1 MALNLNDI
9 KKRTQE
15 NKEKKVSI
23 DPRSYSYLVYSLPDG
38 GKTSLVSGMFEGKH
52 LMLATEYG
60 AKACLCA
67 NEIEV
72 ASFKDLKEMSKVLS
86 DPKSIEELGYSTL
99 IVDTATKVGSYIE
112 SYILS
117 RAGKQFMDE
126 VKKWNGA
133 YALVTRYFDE
143 IFDPIKSAGWNIVW
157 TCHATVEELTDNKG
171 YSYLRYEPQS
181 NKRILDILKKEMD
194 YVWFIDKRY
203 DDEGKVHRFL
213 VTDECK
219 TSFGKNKTNKYV
231 RMPLEI
237 ELEKNEK
244 DSAKKVWTEV
254 ERAIKG
260 FGEDNITTERKQ
272 ATIGEFT
279 ERYRDI
285 NEIKEDVVKLG
296 GECAELG
303 LRDKAIL
310 IMNKALGTDS
320 EGVQRTLDEA
330 IQDNAEA
337 LELCIEEMKDLIANN
352 K

>member
-1 MALNLNDI
+1 MSFSGSISFISIPPRVIFPLPTSQNLASKYEKLKISSTFLNLKN
-9 KKRTQE
+9 
-15 NKEKKVSI
+15 
-23 DPRSYSYLVYSLPDG
+23 L
-38 GKTSLVSGMFEGKH
+38 SGM
-52 LMLATEYG
+52 Y
-60 AKACLCA
+60 
-67 NEIEV
+67 
-72 ASFKDLKEMSKVLS
+72 
-86 DPKSIEELGYSTL
+86 KSIEELGYSTL

-171 YSYLRYEPQS
+171 HSYLRYEPQS

-279 ERYRDI
+279 EKYRDI
-285 NEIKEDVVKLG
+285 DEIKEDVVKLG

-337 LELCIEEMKDLIANN
+337 LELCIEEMKDLIKEN